1 MYSTD
6 KDYIIYIISNDNAGV
21 VAIEERLKSNYIVL
35 LKTES
40 DNLME
45 VLRLNPP
52 DVVVLDLDSLTDYGQ
67 RLLILLKKY
76 RMTSHLPVVGIVKN
90 ATEQDQIDM
99 ISLGVEAY
107 LSYPINFSLLEAT
120 VGQILKQRKI
130 LREKY
135 HVGEGNPNVNPNVKS
150 GGVSR
155 NFMQSVLL
163 HIYEN
168 LSNQELNVE
177 DMSSHFSL
185 SRTQFYRKIKAQ
197 TGVAPNVFIRKVRL
211 EKAKIMLETNDL
223 NVNEVVYEVGFTS
236 SSYFAKCFKKEF
248 GYLPFRV
255 KNKTNISST
264 DKDL

>member
-6 KDYIIYIISNDNAGV
+6 KDYTIYIISNERANV
-21 VAIEERLKSNYIVL
+21 VAVQERLQNGYNVL
-35 LKTES
+35 LKPES
-40 DNLME
+40 DSLME
-45 VLRLNPP
+45 SLRLNLP
-52 DVVVLDLDSLTDYGQ
+52 DLIILDLDNLVDLGQ
-67 RLLILLKKY
+67 NLLFLLKKH
-76 RMTSHLPVVGIVKN
+76 RVTSHIPLFGILKN
-90 ATEQDQIDM
+90 ASQQDYIDM
-99 ISLGVEAY
+99 VNLGVEAY

-135 HVGEGNPNVNPNVKS
+135 LIKEGAPSVNPNVKS
-150 GGVSR
+150 SGVSR

-163 HIYEN
+163 YIYEN

-177 DMSSHFSL
+177 DMASHFSL

-223 NVNEVVYEVGFTS
+223 NINEVVYEVGFAS

-248 GYLPFRV
+248 GYLPLKL
-255 KNKTNISST
+255 KNQKNNPSF
-264 DKDL
+264 